1 MKKKLLSMFLSA
13 VMLLTMF
20 SGMTLTSYAATVVIS
35 GTTGN
40 VSYSLDSDGVM
51 TLSGSGATANYTQ
64 LGNLTRPWYSKRSSI
79 KSVVIEEGVT
89 GIGNYAFYNCTNIE
103 TVIFNGNS
111 TVATIGE
118 AAFYKCTGTT
128 YWLNLPAS
136 VTSIGKNAFNDTGFN
151 WVTFDSPSISIE
163 TSSFGQTSWAQFL
176 GLKDSGVRDFVEAGK
191 SAGYNWRY
199 LCLTDHSYVNEV
211 VAPTCTEQ
219 GYTLYYC
226 PDCDA
231 DKTYSNYTAALDHN
245 YVYQST
251 SGTNMIYSCSR
262 CGIEDIKVDI
272 IAAMHYYENAIS
284 YDEEG
289 KGPYQQSNYVGAA
302 DVYKDGYVNA
312 KDFML
317 LSKAVKSID
326 ISEKKTTVDTSSEY
340 QTIEGF
346 GASACWWSQ
355 EVGGWDNI
363 DEIMDLLYSKENGI
377 GLNVYRY
384 NLGGG
389 SEADTAI
396 SDWRRRA
403 EDFLSSASDINDP
416 DTYDWD
422 ADVNARTA
430 LASAQRANSD
440 LRVTLFSNTAPVSLT
455 DNGLGYCSSGTTQNL
470 SESNYQAFA
479 NYVVNCAE
487 KFREWGYNVT
497 AISPVNEPE
506 WGWDGSSQEG
516 CHWEASALRTFYND
530 YMVPTIKS
538 SSVNGIDLSVWE
550 SGQLN
555 HSSYWN
561 TLIAYMFS
569 TASAY
574 KNSNANI
581 RSYVDTVD
589 THSYWASESDRRTV
603 ASQLNGTNYASSVNK
618 VRCTEYCQMT
628 NDGNSGV
635 YDLILE
641 EGTTNGMTMAYGIA
655 MADIIYQDLTIL
667 NAVEWD
673 WWTACSGGIYPDGLV
688 YTNSDDHEDV
698 QTSKRLWCLGNFSKF
713 IDEGAVRID
722 VSTSNMDSSV
732 KTCAFK
738 NPDGS
743 IAIVYINNTDNIQH
757 TSIDGFT
764 SFESYVTDENMDLEL
779 YQSGSS
785 NGRAIAIPARSV
797 TTVVVK

>member
-1 MKKKLLSMFLSA
+1 MKKRLFSIFLSA
-13 VMLLTMF
+13 VMLLTVF
-20 SGMTLTSYAATVVIS
+20 SGMTVTSYAASVVNS
-35 GTTGN
+35 GKSGN

-51 TLSGSGATANYTQ
+51 TLSGNGATANYTSTGSF
-64 LGNLTRPWYSKRSSI
+64 LKPWYRYNSSI

-89 GIGNYAFYNCTNIE
+89 GIGNYAFYNCTNLK

-118 AAFYKCTGTT
+118 GAFYKCSNSE

-151 WVTFDSPSISIE
+151 WVTFESPKISIQ
-163 TSSFGQTSWAQFL
+163 TNSFGQTGWAQFL
-176 GLKDSGVRDFVEAGK
+176 GLTGSGVRDFVEAGK
-191 SAGYNWRY
+191 NAGNNWRY
-199 LCLTDHSYVNEV
+199 LCLRDHNYVTNV
-211 VAPTCTEQ
+211 IAPTCTEQ
-219 GYTLYYC
+219 GYTLFEC
-226 PDCDA
+226 PDCDT
-231 DKTYSNYTAALDHN
+231 DKTYSDYKNALGHN

-251 SGTNMIYSCSR
+251 SGTNLVYSCSR
-262 CGIEDIKVDI
+262 CGSNDIRVDI

-289 KGPYQQSNYVGAA
+289 KEPYHQSNYSGVA
-302 DVYKDGYVNA
+302 DVHTDGYVNA

-317 LSKAVKSID
+317 ISKAVNNID
-326 ISEKKTTVDTSSEY
+326 VSGNKTTVNTSSEY
-340 QTIEGF
+340 QTMEGF

-355 EVGGWDNI
+355 EVGGWDNL
-363 DEIMDLLYSKENGI
+363 DEIIDLLYSEEKGI
-377 GLNVYRY
+377 GLDIYRY

-389 SEADTAI
+389 SQADTAI
-396 SDWRRRA
+396 GDWRRRA
-403 EDFLSSASDINDP
+403 ENFLSSSSDINNP
-416 DTYDWD
+416 DTYNWD
-422 ADVNARTA
+422 ADVNARKT
-430 LASAQRANSD
+430 LASAQRANSN
-440 LRVTLFSNTAPVSLT
+440 LKVTLFSNTAPVSLT
-455 DNGLGYCSSGTTQNL
+455 DNGKGYCDTGVKQNL

-479 NYVVNCAE
+479 NYVVNCAQ

-497 AISPVNEPE
+497 TISPVNEPE
-506 WGWDGSSQEG
+506 WGWDGPAQEG
-516 CHWEASALRTFYND
+516 CHWEAATLRTFYND
-530 YMVPTIKS
+530 YMIPTIKNS
-538 SSVNGIDLSVWE
+538 AVNGIDLSVWE

-569 TASAY
+569 TGTAY
-574 KNSNANI
+574 KNNNSNI
-581 RSYVDTVD
+581 RSYVDALD
-589 THSYWASESDRRTV
+589 THSYWASESDRTTV
-603 ASQLNGTNYASSVNK
+603 AKQLNGTNYSGSINK

-635 YDLILE
+635 YDLIQQ
-641 EGTTNGMTMAYGIA
+641 EGTTNGMTIAYGLA

-688 YTNSDDHEDV
+688 YTNSDNHNDV

-713 IDEGAVRID
+713 IDDGAVRID
-722 VSTSNMDSSV
+722 VTTTNMDSNV
-732 KTCAFK
+732 KKCAFK

-743 IAIVYINNTDNIQH
+743 IAIVYINNTDNTQH

-779 YQSGSS
+779 YQQGSS